1 MNIRKIWNIK
11 QSEVNQD
18 LVQACGCNRIL
29 ATLLKNRGID
39 TPDKVAKFLNPLK
52 ASLSSPDV
60 FIDMQKASDRIAE
73 AISTN
78 EHITVYGDFDAD
90 GITSTALLY
99 LTLKEI
105 GANVDYYLPDRAVE
119 SHGLNTKALVN
130 IIAKRKT
137 RLIITVDCGISN
149 VAEVAF
155 AKGFKA
161 DVIVTDHHEAPEIL
175 PNAFAIINPKTPNSL
190 VSDLSIDEIQSLN
203 YLAGVGV
210 AFKLACKLLDRFDK
224 QNFVHEILPLA
235 AVGTIGDVVELLGE
249 NRSIVEMG
257 LELLRNG
264 KHIGLQKLLKEAGI
278 SDVTTLTSENVAF
291 SLVPRLNAAGRLESP
306 NTAINLLVSD
316 DLAVLDEAVKS
327 LNDLNALRQEL
338 CEETFKQAKALY
350 ESNLVSNRKS
360 IVLFCDDWHIGII
373 GIVCSKLVEA
383 YNKPTFLMTK
393 DANNPNIIRC
403 SCRSIE
409 GVNVHSILSEHKDL
423 FEGFGGH
430 KMAAG
435 FSFDEN
441 KIKFEKFKLLL
452 NKTIDEQTQEIDFNS
467 IKVDADMLLE
477 PDDITFETIELINKL
492 QPFGSANP
500 APLFVLEKANL
511 NNFRLMGQH
520 NNHLKFS
527 VSKNG
532 SKSFD
537 CVKWNTPDFNLPV
550 NTDLDILLSPSMN
563 SFNGEVNIQL
573 MISDIHSDL
582 LKYDTLQTEIKI
594 LDHRNKKNILMQ
606 VLDFLS
612 STKKSTAVY
621 LESSQ
626 LKSMLKLPETVI
638 DKVFGIDKIPSDI
651 EQLMFFDCPC
661 SSEDFARLV
670 NNTGANTIHLMNFDI
685 AEINVD
691 VFLSKLSG
699 MIKYSLS
706 NLSGKFDLGRAAA
719 ALNIDIE
726 TLECAISLFENC
738 SMVEFSKFSDA
749 EYNILNINPI
759 ELSKIKQDEL
769 FIELEERL
777 NKINSFR
784 KFYLNSSIDEIK
796 ESLLV

>member
-18 LVQACGCNRIL
+18 LIQACGCNRIL
-29 ATLLKNRGID
+29 AVLLQNRGID
-39 TPDKVAKFLNPLK
+39 TPEKVQKFLNPLK
-52 ASLSSPDV
+52 SALSSPDV
-60 FIDMQKASDRIAE
+60 FADMQKASDRIVS
-73 AISTN
+73 AIETQ

-105 GANVDYYLPDRAVE
+105 GANVDYYLPDRAIE

-149 VAEVAF
+149 VAEVNF

-161 DVIVTDHHEAPEIL
+161 DVIITDHHEAPENI
-175 PNAFAIINPKTPNSL
+175 PDAFAIINPKVPNSL
-190 VSDLSIDEIQSLN
+190 SSDLSLEELQSLN

-210 AFKLACKLLDRFDK
+210 AFKLACKLLDRYDK

-264 KHIGLQKLLKEAGI
+264 KHKGLQKLLKEAGI
-278 SDVTTLTSENVAF
+278 TDVSSLTSENVAF
-291 SLVPRLNAAGRLESP
+291 MLVPRINASGRLESP
-306 NTAINLLVSD
+306 DTAISILVSD
-316 DLAVLDEAVKS
+316 DEDVLDSAVKT

-338 CEETFKQAKALY
+338 CEETFNKAKEMY
-350 ESNLVSNRKS
+350 EENLSSHRKS
-360 IVLFCDDWHIGII
+360 IVLLSDDWHIGII

-383 YNKPTFLMTK
+383 YNKPTFLMTR
-393 DANNPNIIRC
+393 DANNSNIIRC

-409 GVNVHSILSEHKDL
+409 GVNVHSVLSEHKDL

-435 FSFDEN
+435 FSFDET
-441 KIKFEKFKLLL
+441 KVSFDKFKSLL
-452 NKTIDEQTQEIDFNS
+452 NKTVEEYTQDIDFNLVK
-467 IKVDADMLLE
+467 IDADMVLE
-477 PDDITFETIELINKL
+477 PDDITLETIEVINKL

-511 NNFRLMGQH
+511 NSFRFMGQN
-520 NNHLKFS
+520 NNHLKLS
-527 VSKNG
+527 VSKN
-532 SKSFD
+532 SSISFD
-537 CVKWNTPDFNLPV
+537 CVKWNTPDFNLPL
-550 NTDLDILLSPSMN
+550 NSELDILFSPSVN
-563 SFNGEVNIQL
+563 VFNGETKVQL
-573 MISDIHSDL
+573 MLSDIHSDL
-582 LKYDTLQTEIKI
+582 LKYDSMNLDIKI
-594 LDHRNKKNILMQ
+594 LDHRNKKNIIMQ
-606 VLDFLS
+606 VLDFIS

-621 LESSQ
+621 IESQQ
-626 LKSMLKLPETVI
+626 LKSNLKLPESI
-638 DKVFGIDKIPSDI
+638 EDKIINIDNIHSGI
-651 EQLMFFDCPC
+651 EQLMFFDCPY
-661 SSEDFARLV
+661 SNDDFSKII
-670 NNTGANTIHLMNFDI
+670 NQSGANTVHLMNF
-685 AEINVD
+685 AVSEINID
-691 VFLSKLSG
+691 NFLSKLSG

-706 NLSGKFDLGRAAA
+706 NLGGNFAIKRASS
-719 ALNIDIE
+719 ALNIDFE
-726 TLECAISLFENC
+726 TLECALSLFENC
-738 SMVEFSKFSDA
+738 SMVALSKNSDE
-749 EYNILNINPI
+749 EYKILSINPV

-769 FIELEERL
+769 FAELSERIE
-777 NKINSFR
+777 KINTFR
-784 KFYLNSSIDEIK
+784 NFYVNSSVDEIK